1 MNLFLE
7 IRGDATKNH
16 KCGST
21 SYARALTYYNR
32 FINFFSVKRE
42 QVAFLGMEKSG
53 KGFFIKNLQGSNLQF
68 CPQML
73 RTKVQNI

>member
-1 MNLFLE
+1 VTPLKIINVVVRVM
-7 IRGDATKNH
+7 R
-16 KCGST
+16 
-21 SYARALTYYNR
+21 ARSQYYNR